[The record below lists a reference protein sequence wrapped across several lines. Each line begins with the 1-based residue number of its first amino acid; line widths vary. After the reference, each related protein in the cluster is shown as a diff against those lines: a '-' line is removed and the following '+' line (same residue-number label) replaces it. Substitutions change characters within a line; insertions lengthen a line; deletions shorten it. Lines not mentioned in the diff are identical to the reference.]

1 MQQDVRDI
9 FKVLALLHLSCTD
22 IQYKHRCDDCPM
34 KNHCLDGQYADDT
47 TVIQLAEDITADMW
61 QSFLDFADECLP
73 SAEVQ
78 QAEDDAR
85 LYDEYRDRREDY

>member
-1 MQQDVRDI
+1 MTQDVRDI
-9 FKVLALLHLSCTD
+9 FKVTALLHLSCAG

-47 TVIQLAEDITADMW
+47 TVIQLAEDITADQW
-61 QSFLDFADECLP
+61 QSFLDFAYECLP

-78 QAEDDAR
+78 QAEDDA
-85 LYDEYRDRREDY
+85 DEYERHKVDW